1 MKMWRV
7 NYLDKNTFMKLKII
21 LLGLLF
27 TMVSCNT
34 NSIYNQSES
43 FTNNQW
49 PKSSSNAFVFNVED
63 DTKLY
68 DITFSLSHVYDY
80 QFKSA
85 PLSFKWIK
93 PDGTS
98 EIIPLEFQFKDE
110 NGKEL
115 GDCSGDI
122 CDVTHLLLSKTK
134 LPKGENQIIV
144 MHSFQFDYLPN
155 IIQIGIDVSSAK

>member
-1 MKMWRV
+1 
-7 NYLDKNTFMKLKII
+7 MKLKII

-27 TMVSCNT
+27 AMVSCNT
-34 NSIYNQSES
+34 NSIYSNSES

-49 PKSSSNAFVFNVED
+49 QKSSAQVFGFNVED

-68 DITFSLSHVYDY
+68 DITFLLSHVYDY
-80 QFKSA
+80 QFASA
-85 PLSFKWIK
+85 PLSFEWIK

-98 EIIPLEFQFKDE
+98 EIIPLEFKFKDE

-122 CDVTHLLLSKTK
+122 CDVNQVLLSKTK
-134 LPKGENQIIV
+134 LPKGENKIV
-144 MHSFQFDYLPN
+144 VTHAFEFDYLPN
-155 IIQIGIDVSSAK
+155 IIQIGLDVSVAK